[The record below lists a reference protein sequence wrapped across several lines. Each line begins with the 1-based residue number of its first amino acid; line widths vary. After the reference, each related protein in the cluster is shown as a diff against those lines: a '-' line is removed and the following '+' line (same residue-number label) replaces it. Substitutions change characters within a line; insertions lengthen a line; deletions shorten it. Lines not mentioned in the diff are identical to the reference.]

1 LGVTDVRSSAFLLR
15 VGLLADSRGNVDTD
29 ARFGSSINDR
39 LITAAMAPANAPRIR
54 IPF

>member
-1 LGVTDVRSSAFLLR
+1 VQSSAFFLPIGLR
-15 VGLLADSRGNVDTD
+15 ADSRGNIDTD

-39 LITAAMAPANAPRIR
+39 LITAATAAANAPRIR

>member
-1 LGVTDVRSSAFLLR
+1 LGATDVRSSAFLLR

-29 ARFGSSINDR
+29 ARFGLSINDR
-39 LITAAMAPANAPRIR
+39 LITAATAPANAPRIR